1 MIKLNLKSHILHT
14 ISARKKQP
22 RAVRNGFSKEE
33 RDTFLKALFTL
44 TNDCLT
50 GFKELTDK
58 DLLSLKLMDNI
69 RQPIEEALDA
79 GGLSTKEMFR
89 SIMIL
94 LDAITRYGTPQF
106 TRQARLAFMAR
117 AFCRTLVLQDIL
129 RTKRWIILQNPLIQY
144 PPSLTMTLKDTL

>member
-1 MIKLNLKSHILHT
+1 
-14 ISARKKQP
+14 
-22 RAVRNGFSKEE
+22 
-33 RDTFLKALFTL
+33 
-44 TNDCLT
+44 
-50 GFKELTDK
+50 
-58 DLLSLKLMDNI
+58 MDNI

-117 AFCRTLVLQDIL
+117 AFAGHLFCRIFYGRRDG
-129 RTKRWIILQNPLIQY
+129 
-144 PPSLTMTLKDTL
+144 

>member
-1 MIKLNLKSHILHT
+1 
-14 ISARKKQP
+14 
-22 RAVRNGFSKEE
+22 
-33 RDTFLKALFTL
+33 
-44 TNDCLT
+44 
-50 GFKELTDK
+50 
-58 DLLSLKLMDNI
+58 MDNI

-117 AFCRTLVLQDIL
+117 AFCRTLVFAGYFTDEEMDNF
-129 RTKRWIILQNPLIQY
+129 TKSINTISSEFDNDFERY
-144 PPSLTMTLKDTL
+144 SVGKMSMEDF